1 MEAPH
6 GNRGPRVRG
15 EAAAAEL
22 ETFSVTVSFT
32 RLEDFT
38 LISGS

>member
-1 MEAPH
+1 MAMQ
-6 GNRGPRVRG
+6 VRG
-15 EAAAAEL
+15 EEAMGHV

-38 LISGS
+38 IRQGS

>member
-1 MEAPH
+1 MAI
-6 GNRGPRVRG
+6 GVRG
-15 EAAAAEL
+15 EAVASEL

-38 LISGS
+38 ITSGS

>member
-1 MEAPH
+1 MTIP
-6 GNRGPRVRG
+6 VRG
-15 EAAAAEL
+15 EVAAGQV

-38 LISGS
+38 VRQGS

>member
-1 MEAPH
+1 MAIP
-6 GNRGPRVRG
+6 VRG
-15 EAAAAEL
+15 EAVARQV

-38 LISGS
+38 VTQES